1 MDRIDLFRIFARV
14 VESASFTRAAAT
26 LDLPRSTVSTAI
38 QELEV
43 RLGTRLLARTTRR
56 VAPTPDGMAFY
67 EQCVRL
73 VADIE
78 EAEGLFRRDPAGPR
92 GALRV
97 DMPGRIGRLVVA
109 PALPDF
115 LARYP
120 DVTIELGV
128 TDRAVNLI
136 EDGTDCAL
144 RVGPIHDSA
153 LIARRMGEFR
163 LLNLASP
170 AYLARHGIPRHPDDL
185 PTHQAV
191 RYASPASGR
200 VEPWEWLQDGT
211 LRTLTMPGRVTVN
224 SAEALIACCLA
235 GLGMIQ
241 VPAFDV
247 QDHLRSGALVDLLPD
262 WRAEPM
268 PLTLLHPHRRHAAR
282 RVRVFAD
289 WLAGLMAPL
298 LRS

>member
-38 QELEV
+38 QDLEA

-56 VAPTPDGMAFY
+56 VAPTPDGAAFY
-67 EQCVRL
+67 EQCLRL
-73 VADIE
+73 VADVE
-78 EAEGLFRRDPAGPR
+78 EAEGQFRREPGGPH
-92 GALRV
+92 GVLRV

-115 LARYP
+115 LARHP
-120 DVTIELGV
+120 GISIELGV

-144 RVGPIHDSA
+144 RVGPVHDST
-153 LIARRMGEFR
+153 LIARHMGEFR
-163 LLNLASP
+163 LLNVASP
-170 AYLARHGIPRHPDDL
+170 AYLARHSTPHHPDDL
-185 PTHQAV
+185 PNHLAV
-191 RYASPASGR
+191 RYASPATGR
-200 VEPWEWLQDGT
+200 VEPWEWVQDGT
-211 LRTLTMPGRVTVN
+211 IRTLPLPGRVTVN

-241 VPAFDV
+241 VPAYDV

-268 PLTLLHPHRRHAAR
+268 KLTLLHPHRRHAAR

-289 WLAGLMAPL
+289 WLAGLLAPL
-298 LRS
+298 LRA